1 MKVLVLRFSSI
12 GDIVLIT
19 PVLRCLKQQLGAE
32 VHVLTKKAYA
42 AVLEANPNIARLW
55 TFEKEVTECL
65 PDLKRERYDLVL
77 DLHHN
82 LRSLRVKLALRRPT
96 RTFDKLNFK
105 KWLLVRFGINRLP
118 DKHIVERYIAPL
130 QEFGVKYDGRGLD
143 YFIPEKDTVE
153 IAQTFPGLAA
163 GEYFALAVGAAHAT
177 KQIPMQQ
184 MADLCRSL
192 AQPVILLGGKNDWEK
207 GREIAE
213 LAGPEVRNACGL
225 LSLHGSASVIRQ
237 SRAVCAP
244 DTGLMHIAAALKK
257 PLVSVWGNTV
267 PAFGMYPLLPEG
279 MAPARCAE
287 VPGLKCRPCSKLGH
301 DVCPEKHFNCMR
313 QQDMTKIAG
322 FLLAEQPK
330 NGSE

>member
-32 VHVLTKKAYA
+32 VHVLTKHSFS
-42 AVLEANPNIARLW
+42 AVLEANPYTDRLW

-65 PDLKRERYDLVL
+65 PVLKQEQYDLVL

-82 LRSLRVKLALRRPT
+82 LRSLRVKLALRRPS

-118 DKHIVERYIAPL
+118 DKHIVERYLEPL
-130 QEFGVKYDGRGLD
+130 QGFGIKYDGLGLD
-143 YFIPEKDTVE
+143 YFIPEKEVVQ
-153 IAQTFPGLAA
+153 IAQTFPGFSA
-163 GEYFALAVGAAHAT
+163 GRYFALAVGAAHAT
-177 KQIPMQQ
+177 KQIPVAKMIE
-184 MADLCRSL
+184 LCRAL
-192 AQPVILLGGKNDWEK
+192 AEPVILLGGKNDWEK
-207 GREIAE
+207 GRKIAE
-213 LAGPEVRNACGL
+213 LAGPMVWNACGQ
-225 LSLHGSASVIRQ
+225 LSLHGSASVLAQ

-257 PLVSVWGNTV
+257 PLISVWGNTV

-279 MAPARCAE
+279 MAAAQIAE
-287 VPGLKCRPCSKLGH
+287 VSGLKCRPCSKLGH
-301 DVCPEKHFNCMR
+301 DVCPKEHFNCMQ

-322 FLLAEQPK
+322 FLLAEKPK

>member
-12 GDIVLIT
+12 GDIVLIS

-32 VHVLTKKAYA
+32 VHVLTKKAFA
-42 AVLEANPNIARLW
+42 AVLEANPHTDRLW

-65 PDLKRERYDLVL
+65 PALKQEQYDLVL

-130 QEFGVKYDGRGLD
+130 QDFGVKYDGRGLD
-143 YFIPEKDTVE
+143 YFIPEKDVLVVE
-153 IAQTFPGLAA
+153 QAFPGLSA
-163 GEYFALAVGAAHAT
+163 GQYFALAVGAAHAT
-177 KQIPMQQ
+177 KQIPVQQ
-184 MADLCRSL
+184 MADLCL
-192 AQPVILLGGKNDWEK
+192 ALGQPVVLLGGKNDREK
-207 GREIAE
+207 GQKIAE
-213 LAGPEVRNACGL
+213 LAGPMVRNACGQ
-225 LSLHGSASVIRQ
+225 LSLHGSASVIGQ

-279 MAPARCAE
+279 MAPGLIAE

-301 DVCPEKHFNCMR
+301 DVCPQKHFSCMQ

-322 FLLAEQPK
+322 FLLAEKPK